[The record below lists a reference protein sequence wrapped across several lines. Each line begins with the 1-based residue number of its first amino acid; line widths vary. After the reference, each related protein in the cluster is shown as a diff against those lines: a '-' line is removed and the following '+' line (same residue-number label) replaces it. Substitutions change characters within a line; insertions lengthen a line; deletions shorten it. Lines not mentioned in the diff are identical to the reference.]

1 MDFGAGA
8 VADADTDTDTD
19 AGTDDV
25 GAVFSLMEEQLLSV
39 GLAVLFDAGIARSAG
54 VAIDTLLRL
63 RGVALASSRCCLRSG
78 EMRLEDFPESV
89 DGEDEASVA
98 VGVAIS
104 DLRRTRLRP
113 LRNGVCISR

>member
-8 VADADTDTDTD
+8 VADADTD

-25 GAVFSLMEEQLLSV
+25 GAVFSLIDEQLLSV
-39 GLAVLFDAGIARSAG
+39 GLEVLFDAGIAFSAG
-54 VAIDTLLRL
+54 VGIDMLLRL

-89 DGEDEASVA
+89 DGEDEASAA

-104 DLRRTRLRP
+104 DFRRTRLRP